1 MQKLHRIALTA
12 GLLFLSAANGKAQ
25 NKPKLDKP
33 DIADPQA
40 PSIAQLRANDP
51 AYEGLITASKLLSKN
66 EALEKATTPTA
77 GLFDKQAAMDDP
89 QVRQSL
95 KLLGQWLDQNQIP
108 TVELSYTLDSFDPLF
123 NQFGSFLQMSRTL
136 EAKQYTQLA
145 DGHVSDAIDT
155 TRDGLR
161 LAVSLENHSLG
172 GCQEGFKIEDIV
184 IMPLADHLDQLSMPD
199 CARLLR
205 LSHDWEKTPNAILFA
220 LNRERRAW
228 LQATDKLT
236 GEDGKKIRSL
246 LQQIPDTAAK
256 PDTDEAKM
264 LAQLKSLDDKTWL
277 DLVKRTSIG
286 IDQIFTKATQ
296 EMQAPIYK
304 RGAPEKFNQTKDI
317 VGNIEGLMASAVTPQ
332 IQKMEVDYVKRQAYA
347 HLLGCHAAIH
357 QFKWEYNRWP
367 NSIDELKIPDLSKD
381 PFSGNSL
388 IYKTTKDGYTL
399 ESVGAPVYDKDG
411 KLDET
416 ARVAITLP
424 EKAK

>member
-1 MQKLHRIALTA
+1 MQKLHKIALTA
-12 GLLFLSAANGKAQ
+12 GLLALSVCGVKAQ
-25 NKPKLDKP
+25 EKPNLDKP
-33 DIADPQA
+33 NIGEPQK
-40 PSIAQLRANDP
+40 PSMAQLRANDP
-51 AYEGLITASKLLSKN
+51 AYEGLITASRLLSKN
-66 EALEKATTPTA
+66 DALEKATNSTA

-89 QVRQSL
+89 KVREAL
-95 KLLGQWLDQNQIP
+95 RLLGQWLDQNQIP
-108 TVELSYTLDSFDPLF
+108 SVELSYTLDSFDPLF

-145 DGHVSDAIDT
+145 EGRVSDAIDT

-184 IMPLADHLDQLSMPD
+184 ILPLADHLDQLAMPD
-199 CARLLR
+199 CARLIR

-228 LQATDKLT
+228 TQATERLT
-236 GEDGKKIRSL
+236 GEDGKKIRTL

-277 DLVKRTSIG
+277 DLVKRTAVG

-296 EMQAPIYK
+296 EMQSPIYK

-332 IQKMEVDYVKRQAYA
+332 IQKMEVDYVKRQAFA
-347 HLLGCHAAIH
+347 HLLGCHAAIR

-367 NSIDELKIPDLSKD
+367 NSIEELKIAELAKD
-381 PFSGNSL
+381 PFSGNPL
-388 IYKTTKDGYTL
+388 VYKKDKDGYTL
-399 ESVGAPVYDKDG
+399 ESVGVPVYDKDG

-424 EKAK
+424 EKVK